1 MTQPSDVRAVD
12 SDRIDGGGRGVWR
25 RTGVALVLGAVV
37 GALAGLL
44 YGIAQ
49 PPSYSATTAL
59 SVLPDST
66 ISQSQDTGDQQDAT
80 SFIQAQL
87 VVLNSEQLA
96 DSVQS
101 TLGLSERPSVSSA
114 QVGQTYVVQIT
125 ANAEHAA
132 DAKAVATAT
141 ATAYTALRTGQ
152 LTASLTRRDTQ
163 IATQLK
169 SVQAALAA
177 ATPDATAGSTN
188 VTPAQTALQTQY
200 QTLLQD
206 QSALQLERTQINQV
220 VSVLTPASSAAPG
233 ALSGTAS
240 SVLIGAL
247 LGAVVGLA
255 VLGVTRRVAP
265 RVRSV
270 GDLSSL
276 GIPVLLPVLPTRQRR
291 AARGPNPW
299 RSNAG
304 RLLAARLA
312 GRSSARRTPL
322 IVVGATPGVGA
333 SHVAA
338 SLSAGMAERG
348 PLLLVLASELVHG
361 SDSRSLSGLAAS
373 DVSADGLATGSV
385 DAIKN
390 AVQSEIPGVW
400 VLPCGD
406 EVAAAAGPL
415 PSKRI
420 ELLTDI
426 LRRATSAGWQ
436 VVVDAP
442 ALSESDIAVDCA
454 AGPGVAVL
462 VVARG
467 VSRPADVVSASEL
480 FDAQGSRFV
489 GAILNDR
496 PGSWSR
502 RRSGRR
508 ADDSQGLRVEFE
520 PPQVDVDEAPRR
532 RRRVVPVGPAATRAA
547 ARQPG
552 ATRARADDGR
562 TRASQS

>member
-1 MTQPSDVRAVD
+1 M
-12 SDRIDGGGRGVWR
+12 
-25 RTGVALVLGAVV
+25 
-37 GALAGLL
+37 
-44 YGIAQ
+44 
-49 PPSYSATTAL
+49 
-59 SVLPDST
+59 
-66 ISQSQDTGDQQDAT
+66 
-80 SFIQAQL
+80 
-87 VVLNSEQLA
+87 
-96 DSVQS
+96 
-101 TLGLSERPSVSSA
+101 
-114 QVGQTYVVQIT
+114 
-125 ANAEHAA
+125 
-132 DAKAVATAT
+132 
-141 ATAYTALRTGQ
+141 RTGQ
-152 LTASLTRRDTQ
+152 LTASLTARDTQ
-163 IATQLK
+163 IATQLT

-177 ATPDATAGSTN
+177 ATPAAGSTPTS

-206 QSALQLERTQINQV
+206 QSALQLERTQVDQV
-220 VSVLTPASSAAPG
+220 VSVLTPASSANPG
-233 ALSGTAS
+233 TLSGTAS
-240 SVLIGAL
+240 SALVGAL
-247 LGAVVGLA
+247 LGAVVGLV
-255 VLGVTRRVAP
+255 VLGVVRRVAP

-276 GIPVLLPVLPTRQRR
+276 GVPVLLPVLPTRQRR
-291 AARGPNPW
+291 AARGPNAW

-312 GRSSARRTPL
+312 GRGTARKTPL

-361 SDSRSLSGLAAS
+361 SDARTLTGLSAT
-373 DVSADGLATGSV
+373 DVATDGLGTGSV
-385 DAIKN
+385 DAIKS
-390 AVQSEIPGVW
+390 AVQCEIPGVW

-442 ALSESDIAVDCA
+442 ALSESDIAIDCA
-454 AGPGVAVL
+454 AGPGMAVL

-489 GAILNDR
+489 GAILNDL
-496 PGSWSR
+496 PGWWSR
-502 RRSGRR
+502 RRPGTP
-508 ADDSQGLRVEFE
+508 AEGSQGLQVEFE
-520 PPQVDVDEAPRR
+520 PPQVSADDETRGRTRR
-532 RRRVVPVGPAATRAA
+532 RMVPVTRATPPPVA
-547 ARQPG
+547 GSHDSAHVG
-552 ATRARADDGR
+552 ADSGR
-562 TRASQS
+562 TRASRS

>member
-1 MTQPSDVRAVD
+1 MTQPSDIRAVD
-12 SDRIDGGGRGVWR
+12 TDRIDGGGRGLWR
-25 RTGVALVLGAVV
+25 RIGVALVVGAVL
-37 GALAGLL
+37 GALAGLF

-49 PPSYSATTAL
+49 PASYSATTAL

-66 ISQSQDTGDQQDAT
+66 ISQSQDTGTEQDAT

-87 VVLNSEQLA
+87 LVLNSEQLA
-96 DSVQS
+96 DSVQQ
-101 TLGLSERPSVSSA
+101 TLGLDDRPSVASA
-114 QVGQTYVVQIT
+114 QVGQTYVVQVT
-125 ANAEHAA
+125 ATATDAGR
-132 DAKAVATAT
+132 AKAVATAT
-141 ATAYTALRTGQ
+141 ATAYTTLRTGQ
-152 LTASLTRRDTQ
+152 LTASLTARDAQ
-163 IATQLK
+163 ITTQLK
-169 SVQAALAA
+169 AVQAALVA
-177 ATPDATAGSTN
+177 ATPAADEAGTTS

-206 QSALQLERTQINQV
+206 QSALQLERTQIGQV
-220 VSVLTPASSAAPG
+220 VSVLTPASSVAPG
-233 ALSGTAS
+233 TLSGTAS
-240 SVLIGAL
+240 SVLVGAL
-247 LGAVVGLA
+247 LGAVIGLV
-255 VLGVTRRVAP
+255 VLGVVRRVAP

-276 GIPVLLPVLPTRQRR
+276 GVPVLLPVLPTRQRR
-291 AARGPNPW
+291 AARGPHAW

-312 GRSSARRTPL
+312 GRGSARKTPL

-361 SDSRSLSGLAAS
+361 SDARTLTGLSAT
-373 DVSADGLATGSV
+373 DVSADGVGTGSV

-390 AVQSEIPGVW
+390 AVQCEIPGVW

-420 ELLTDI
+420 ALLTDI

-442 ALSESDIAVDCA
+442 ALSESDIAIDCA
-454 AGPGVAVL
+454 AGPGMAVL

-489 GAILNDR
+489 GAILNDL
-496 PGSWSR
+496 PGWWSR
-502 RRSGRR
+502 RRPGTRT
-508 ADDSQGLRVEFE
+508 DDAQGLRVEYE
-520 PPQVDVDEAPRR
+520 PPQVEIDGPPRNRR
-532 RRRVVPVGPAATRAA
+532 RTVPV
-547 ARQPG
+547 ARSK
-552 ATRARADDGR
+552 
-562 TRASQS
+562 ASQS

>member
-1 MTQPSDVRAVD
+1 MTQPSDSRAV
-12 SDRIDGGGRGVWR
+12 DRIDGGGRGLWR
-25 RTGVALVLGAVV
+25 RVGAALIVGVVL

-49 PPSYSATTAL
+49 PASYTAVTAL

-66 ISQSQDTGDQQDAT
+66 VSQSQDTGTEQDAT

-87 VVLNSEQLA
+87 VVLNGDQLA
-96 DSVQS
+96 GTVQQS
-101 TLGLSERPSVSSA
+101 LGLSDRPAVSSA
-114 QVGQTYVVQIT
+114 QVGQTYVVQVT
-125 ANAEHAA
+125 ATA
-132 DAKAVATAT
+132 DDEDQAKRVATAT
-141 ATAYTALRTGQ
+141 AAAYTTLRTGQ
-152 LTASLTRRDTQ
+152 LTASLDARDEQ
-163 IATQLK
+163 VAAQLT

-177 ATPDATAGSTN
+177 ATPAAGAENTN

-206 QSALQLERTQINQV
+206 QSSLQLERTQINQV
-220 VSVLTPASSAAPG
+220 VTVLTPASSAAPG

-240 SVLIGAL
+240 SALVGAL
-247 LGAVVGLA
+247 LGAVVALA
-255 VLGVTRRVAP
+255 LLGVVRRVVP

-276 GIPVLLPVLPTRQRR
+276 GVPVLLPVLPTRKRR
-291 AARGPNPW
+291 AGRGPNAW

-312 GRSSARRTPL
+312 GRGSARHTPL

-361 SDSRSLSGLAAS
+361 SDARIVTGLAAP
-373 DVSADGLATGSV
+373 DVPADGPATGSV

-390 AVQSEIPGVW
+390 AVQCEIPGVW
-400 VLPCGD
+400 VLPCGG

-420 ELLTDI
+420 ALLTDI
-426 LRRATSAGWQ
+426 LRRATAAGWQ

-442 ALSESDIAVDCA
+442 ALSDSDIAIDCA
-454 AGPGVAVL
+454 AGTGMAVL

-489 GAILNDR
+489 GAILNDL
-496 PGSWSR
+496 PGWFSR
-502 RRSGRR
+502 RRSGAP
-508 ADDSQGLRVEFE
+508 ADDSQQLRVEFE
-520 PPQVDVDEAPRR
+520 PPHVDATERPRNRR
-532 RRRVVPVGPAATRAA
+532 RAVPIAPASARPANRHHDAERVGADA
-547 ARQPG
+547 ARP
-552 ATRARADDGR
+552 R
-562 TRASQS
+562 TRQS